1 MITLTQRQNGTTV
14 AIHTPSHHT
23 PTSHGH
29 STTSRG
35 WTKATARR
43 MRNKMMDVQTG
54 ALTHPHA
61 LTLTMSEAHARPQHL
76 TSAIKQVQADLTA
89 LGMTGWAWTVEFTK
103 NHVPHLHALAS
114 FTVPPDPE
122 SIARAWTDALT
133 ATGTTGTLTN
143 QRVTPAYDPSGWLR
157 YMSKSAGRGN
167 AYYAERH
174 TPDHWASAPRL
185 YACTLPTTPA
195 TRTTI
200 TRAEFDRIRRE
211 MDAHNEKR
219 YRIQP
224 PRFRDARDEVT
235 GRTAWAYHVG
245 TRTATTDH
253 GRHDA
258 HSGSGSLKNM
268 PQKTASSRSESR
280 IRPYILK
287 EGRTRN
293 EKRPISSDRALMHTV
308 AHKEASHATHI
319 SMSPWTAT
327 SALTPPVQAD
337 SSREPRL
344 FFEFSL
350 NRNTNLERTAKTDP
364 PHHRGR
370 NARDT
375 RGAPRPQNP
384 HAAHQPAP
392 PHSTRPAPRAPP
404 PHVRAH
410 PCARLRSHACR
421 YSSCRPPAHAPD
433 DSTPTTQG
441 DAP

>member
-1 MITLTQRQNGTTV
+1 
-14 AIHTPSHHT
+14 
-23 PTSHGH
+23 
-29 STTSRG
+29 
-35 WTKATARR
+35 
-43 MRNKMMDVQTG
+43 
-54 ALTHPHA
+54 
-61 LTLTMSEAHARPQHL
+61 
-76 TSAIKQVQADLTA
+76 
-89 LGMTGWAWTVEFTK
+89 
-103 NHVPHLHALAS
+103 
-114 FTVPPDPE
+114 
-122 SIARAWTDALT
+122 
-133 ATGTTGTLTN
+133 
-143 QRVTPAYDPSGWLR
+143 
-157 YMSKSAGRGN
+157 MSKSAGRGN

-200 TRAEFDRIRRE
+200 TRAEFDQVRRE
-211 MDAHNEKR
+211 MDAHNEQR
-219 YRIQP
+219 YGTRP
-224 PRFRDARDEVT
+224 PRFRDARDAVT
-235 GRTAWAYHVG
+235 GRTAWDY
-245 TRTATTDH
+245 TPDH
-253 GRHDA
+253 MIH
-258 HSGSGSLKNM
+258 GSEVPKTM
-268 PQKTASSRSESR
+268 PQKTASSRIKNT

-287 EGRTRN
+287 EGVART
-293 EKRPISSDRALMHTV
+293 KTKCSTSSFASGALMHTV

-344 FFEFSL
+344 LFEFSL

-370 NARDT
+370 STRDT
-375 RGAPRPQNP
+375 RGAPSPQNP
-384 HAAHQPAP
+384 HAPHQPAP

>member
-1 MITLTQRQNGTTV
+1 MAITLTQRQNGTTV
-14 AIHTPSHHT
+14 AITATSHHT

-35 WTKATARR
+35 WTKHTARR

-61 LTLTMSEAHARPQHL
+61 LTLAMSEAHARPQHL
-76 TSAIKQVQADLTA
+76 TSAIKLVQADLTA

-103 NHVPHLHALAS
+103 NHVPHLHALAD

-122 SIARAWTDALT
+122 SIARAWIGALH

-143 QRVTPAYDPSGWLR
+143 QRIVPTYDSAGWLR

-174 TPDHWASAPRL
+174 IPEHWASAPRL

-200 TRAEFDRIRRE
+200 TRAEFDRVRRE
-211 MDAHNEKR
+211 MDAHNEQR
-219 YRIQP
+219 YGARP

-235 GRTAWAYHVG
+235 GRTAWDY
-245 TRTATTDH
+245 TPDH
-253 GRHDA
+253 MIH
-258 HSGSGSLKNM
+258 GSEVPKNM

-287 EGRTRN
+287 EGRTRTK
-293 EKRPISSDRALMHTV
+293 KRPISSDMALMHTV

-344 FFEFSL
+344 FLEFSL

-384 HAAHQPAP
+384 HAPHQPAP